1 MKLAALAFVAGAFV
15 CPATATAHVLDQYL
29 QVAQLTLAPDG
40 VGVELRLIPGVQ
52 VADRVFAA
60 IDSNRDGRI
69 APAEAEA
76 YARAVMLALTLA
88 IDGRRVPLTLVGA
101 QFPSR
106 SEMQDGVGVIR
117 LQLTAQAS
125 FMTEGRHRVDMRN
138 DYWPE
143 IGVYLVNVLVPKSA
157 TMTVA
162 RQARDRLQHE
172 LQLDVEIA
180 RAKRGLLTRL
190 RDVFSRI

>member
-1 MKLAALAFVAGAFV
+1 MKRAALAFVTCAFV

-60 IDSNRDGRI
+60 IDSNGDGRI

-76 YARAVMLALTLA
+76 HARAVMHELTLA
-88 IDGRRVPLTLVGA
+88 VDGRRVPLTLVGA

-106 SEMQDGVGVIR
+106 SELQDGVGVIR
-117 LQLTAQAS
+117 LELAAQVS
-125 FMTEGRHRVDMRN
+125 LMTEGRHRIAMRN

-157 TMTVA
+157 SMTVA
-162 RQARDRLQHE
+162 RQTRDPLQHE
-172 LQLDVEIA
+172 LQLDVDIA
-180 RAKRGLLTRL
+180 RAKRGLWARL
-190 RDVFSRI
+190 RDVLSRI